1 MNNNRIAISIG
12 ILIAVVCLC
21 LTAVVAV
28 AGGAYLLGFDK
39 IQDFFSKDTPT
50 PPPPAAV
57 TVAPP
62 EQEASPTPQTGQP
75 TAEPEAAAPLPEDV
89 TEQMDEIQAQVERI
103 RGLESTEP
111 VNRQLLTV
119 DQLRGKVENDFLA
132 DYTEEEVADDVKV
145 LSSLGLLEPDFDLY
159 NFYLD
164 LYTEQIAGYY
174 DIEKDEMYVVLDKG
188 FAGPQRSTYAHEYTH
203 VLQDQDHDVRENLN
217 YTEDYCK
224 TDSEYCAA
232 IQALIEGDASLTE
245 QSWVYLYATDRDR
258 KEIDDY
264 YANANLAVFDTAP
277 AFMQEDFMFPY
288 SKGVDFVLALYEQ
301 GGFEAID
308 QAYVTPPVSTEQ
320 ILHPERY
327 PDDKPVTVKLPDL
340 TDTLGRTIRE
350 LDRGVMGEWY
360 TYLILGFGQDADA
373 RLGFHVASEAANG
386 WGGDAYA
393 IYWDDQAEKPI
404 VVLYTTW
411 DNSGEAGEFYNAFK
425 NYGTLR
431 WGDPSIPSGKADLT
445 WETDDQGATL
455 FTISGDQTMWVIA
468 PSMTDVQTLQQTLSV
483 GNLVGAR

>member
-1 MNNNRIAISIG
+1 MNNNRIVLSIG

-39 IQDFFSKDTPT
+39 IQDFFSTDTPT
-50 PPPPAAV
+50 PLPPAV

-62 EQEASPTPQTGQP
+62 EQEVSPTPQTSQA
-75 TAEPEAAAPLPEDV
+75 TAEPEATAALPEDV

-103 RGLESTEP
+103 RGLESTAP
-111 VNRQLLTV
+111 VKRELLTV
-119 DQLRGKVENDFLA
+119 DQLRGKVENDFFA
-132 DYTEEEVADDVKV
+132 DYTEEDVADDVKV
-145 LSSLGLLEPDFDLY
+145 LSSLGLLDPNFDLY

-174 DIEKDEMYVVLDKG
+174 DIEKDEMYVVLDEG

-203 VLQDQDHDVRENLN
+203 VLQDQAHDVRENLN

-264 YANANLAVFDTAP
+264 YANADLSVFDTAP

-360 TYLILGFGQDADA
+360 TYLILGFGVDADA

-393 IYWDDQAEKPI
+393 IYWDDQANKPI
-404 VVLYTTW
+404 VVLYTNW

-445 WETDDQGATL
+445 WETDDQGAVL

-468 PSMTDVQTLQQTLSV
+468 PSMADAQTLQQTLSV